1 MPLRTL
7 NWHDS
12 WPPPTER
19 CSVGALSS
27 RPWTPRSQSCGAAAA
42 PCSPSRG
49 EGGIGKTRLLDE
61 LAARADAAGAL
72 VLSGRASELEREL
85 PFGVWEDA
93 LAEHAEFLGVDR
105 LERLVGDQL
114 PELAAVLPAVG
125 RVPAGLQD
133 ERYRTHRAVRALL
146 EALAQRQPI
155 VLVLD
160 DLHWADDAS
169 LELVAHLLR
178 RPPRGRVALALAFRP
193 APMRPLLAT
202 ALATAERDGSVIEH
216 PLGALSFADAE
227 TLLGA
232 EHPGPGARRDLRGGR
247 RQPVLPAAARA
258 PARRGP
264 QRRRGARRARA
275 CRARS
280 RARSSRRSRR

>member
-1 MPLRTL
+1 MPHRI
-7 NWHDS
+7 
-12 WPPPTER
+12 R
-19 CSVGALSS
+19 FGALATSGLLG
-27 RPWTPRSQSCGAAAA
+27 RRAELAAIDEALERHSGVLA
-42 PCSPSRG
+42 FSG

-61 LAARADAAGAL
+61 LAARAGDSL
-72 VLSGRASELEREL
+72 VLSGRAAELEREL

-93 LAEHAEFLGVDR
+93 LSDHAAFLGVDR

-125 RVPAGLQD
+125 RIPAGLQD
-133 ERYRTHRAVRALL
+133 ERYRTHRAVRVLL
-146 EALAQRQPI
+146 EALAQRHSV

-193 APMRPLLAT
+193 APIRPLLAT
-202 ALATAERDGSVIEH
+202 ALATAERDGSVIER

-227 TLLGA
+227 TLLGSDI
-232 EHPGPGARRDLRGGR
+232 PGPVRGEIYEAG
-247 RQPVLPAAARA
+247 
-258 PARRGP
+258 G
-264 QRRRGARRARA
+264 GN
-275 CRARS
+275 
-280 RARSSRRSRR
+280 